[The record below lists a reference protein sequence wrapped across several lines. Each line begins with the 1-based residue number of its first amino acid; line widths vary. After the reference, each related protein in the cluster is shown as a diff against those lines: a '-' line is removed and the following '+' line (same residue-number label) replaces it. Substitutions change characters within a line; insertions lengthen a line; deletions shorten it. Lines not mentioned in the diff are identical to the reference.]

1 MCLKGVSEV
10 SKKKATH
17 QCQKCKAY
25 SDTKGHL
32 CKPEK
37 LKKSKAHEK
46 SKAGKKTK
54 GSKKGG
60 SAKRSKKAGKKH
72 GK

>member
-17 QCQKCKAY
+17 QCQRCSAY

-32 CKPEK
+32 CKPVK
-37 LKKSKAHEK
+37 LGDSKKPKKSK
-46 SKAGKKTK
+46 G
-54 GSKKGG
+54 
-60 SAKRSKKAGKKH
+60 RKKAGKKG
-72 GK
+72 GKGKKGKK